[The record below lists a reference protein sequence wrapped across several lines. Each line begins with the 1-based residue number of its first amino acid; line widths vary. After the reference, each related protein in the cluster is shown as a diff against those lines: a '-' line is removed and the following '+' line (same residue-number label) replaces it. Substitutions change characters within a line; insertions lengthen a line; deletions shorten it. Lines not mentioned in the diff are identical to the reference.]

1 MYINIEDIE
10 IKVWRKDDDDKD
22 DEVGY
27 IVPFTVSYAT
37 SIHKSQGLEF
47 DSVKIIISDESE
59 ELITKNIF
67 YTAITRSK
75 NHLKIYWSPECQNK
89 VIKNMKDYSLKDDVI
104 IIKNKMKN

>member
-1 MYINIEDIE
+1 M
-10 IKVWRKDDDDKD
+10 
-22 DEVGY
+22 
-27 IVPFTVSYAT
+27 SYAT

-89 VIKNMKDYSLKDDVI
+89 VINNMKDYSLKDDVI
-104 IIKNKMKN
+104 IIKNKMTD